1 MASLSMLISLDIL
14 KERNARVFRNHFSTV
29 NMVATRIKDEAAMW
43 SLAGTKA
50 LTIVIPR
57 E

>member
-1 MASLSMLISLDIL
+1 MTSLAMLISLEIL
-14 KERNARVFRNHFSTV
+14 KERNARVFQNHFSTV

-43 SLAGTKA
+43 SLAGTKV

>member
-1 MASLSMLISLDIL
+1 MASLAILISLEIL
-14 KERNARVFRNHFSTV
+14 KERNTRVFQNHFLTV